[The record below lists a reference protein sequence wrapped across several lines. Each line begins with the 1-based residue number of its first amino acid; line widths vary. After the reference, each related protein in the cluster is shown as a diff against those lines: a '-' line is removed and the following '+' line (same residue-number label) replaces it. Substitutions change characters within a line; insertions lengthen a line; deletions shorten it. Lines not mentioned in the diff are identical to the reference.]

1 MYLYNSAFLE
11 NPERKKERKKEKE
24 IKIPKPFIHFNKK

>member
-11 NPERKKERKKEKE
+11 NPERKKEKE
-24 IKIPKPFIHFNKK
+24 IKTPKPFIHFNKK